1 MAIIQLKIFICD
13 WNEQMAKYDLKSSW
27 HVFYEDWLIYIGS
40 SFKKFRGIREIGEA
54 HLQIITLIVSVHF
67 FLWWFLPPT
76 LCWLFQKKSKFLKL
90 LQSNHFVLIFQF
102 ETWMCKISPLGIKG
116 LYKSHIQK

>member
-13 WNEQMAKYDLKSSW
+13 WNEQMAKSILKSSW

-67 FLWWFLPPT
+67 FLYDGSFHQPYVGS
-76 LCWLFQKKSKFLKL
+76 FRKRVNF
-90 LQSNHFVLIFQF
+90 
-102 ETWMCKISPLGIKG
+102 
-116 LYKSHIQK
+116 